1 MVWLEF
7 AAWGLLSSA
16 QVVASRGFWIGPYT
30 PVILALYG
38 IALRMVFRYEQK
50 RMAAYIHTES
60 LKYRDVTIRQVY
72 RNVILH
78 AFSLPA
84 SLGGKA
90 RHITHVSNRQ
100 AFYSYDSFYFCRL
113 FRLRRAY

>member
-60 LKYRDVTIRQVY
+60 LKYRDVTIGQVY

-78 AFSLPA
+78 AFSLARFSRGESPA
-84 SLGGKA
+84 HNLCLK
-90 RHITHVSNRQ
+90 Q
-100 AFYSYDSFYFCRL
+100 ASIL
-113 FRLRRAY
+113 